1 MIVQQIDNLNREIS
15 TLRANEARERGKEA
29 ALLAKIHRAS
39 DAAERTTSPTTFK
52 SKMREIENAYKD
64 LATVERKLADLSRQI
79 ADKAKRLHSY
89 EERHA
94 RESEKERKKLADER
108 ARQARKSAEE
118 RRVAAEEQKRL
129 IHEREAH
136 ERRVTREVLQ
146 RAQIVRT
153 QAVAPDTP
161 GQYDF
166 FICHASEDKEGFVRQ
181 LAKALETKGARVWYD
196 EFTLN
201 VGDSLRREIDRGLGN
216 SRFGVV
222 VLSESFFDKEW
233 PQKELDGLVTL
244 ETHGLT
250 RILPIWHKVSV
261 DEVARYSPTLAD
273 KVALN
278 TSLKSVEDI
287 AEELFRLVEQT
298 SC

>member
-1 MIVQQIDNLNREIS
+1 MIAQQIDNLNRETS
-15 TLRANEARERGKEA
+15 TLRGNEARERKKQA
-29 ALLAKIHRAS
+29 ALLAKIHRATE
-39 DAAERTTSPTTFK
+39 AASRTNSPATAK
-52 SKMREIENAYKD
+52 SKMREIENAHRD
-64 LATVERKLADLSRQI
+64 LSAVEGKLANLSRQI
-79 ADKAKRLHSY
+79 ADKVKRLHSY

-94 RESEKERKKLADER
+94 RESEKERKKLAVER
-108 ARQARKSAEE
+108 DRQARKSAEE

-129 IHEREAH
+129 IREREGH

-146 RAQIVRT
+146 RAQIFRM
-153 QAVAPDTP
+153 QEVAPSDP
-161 GQYDF
+161 EHYDF
-166 FICHASEDKEGFVRQ
+166 FICHASEDKDGFVRQ
-181 LAKALETKGARVWYD
+181 LAKALETRGARVWYD

-201 VGDSLRREIDRGLGN
+201 VGDSLRREIDRGLGS

-222 VLSESFFDKEW
+222 VLSESFFNKEW

-278 TSLKSVEDI
+278 TSLSVEDI
-287 AEELFRLVEQT
+287 AEELFQLVERT
-298 SC
+298 SR

>member
-1 MIVQQIDNLNREIS
+1 MIAQQIDNLNKEIA
-15 TLRANEARERGKEA
+15 TLRGNEARERGKQA
-29 ALLAKIHRAS
+29 ALLAKIHRAT
-39 DAAERTTSPTTFK
+39 DAAGRTNSPATVK
-52 SKMREIENAYKD
+52 SKMREIENAHRD
-64 LATVERKLADLSRQI
+64 LATVEKKLANLSRQI
-79 ADKAKRLHSY
+79 ADKAKKLHSY

-94 RESEKERKKLADER
+94 RENERERKKLAVEMD
-108 ARQARKSAEE
+108 RQARKSAAE
-118 RRVAAEEQKRL
+118 RRVAAEEQKKL
-129 IHEREAH
+129 IREREEH

-146 RAQIVRT
+146 RTRIVRME
-153 QAVAPDTP
+153 AVAPGEP
-161 GQYDF
+161 GHYDF
-166 FICHASEDKEGFVRQ
+166 FICHASEDKDGFVRK
-181 LAKALETKGARVWYD
+181 LAKALETRGARVWYD

-222 VLSESFFDKEW
+222 VLSESFFNKEW

-244 ETHGLT
+244 EAHGLT

-261 DEVARYSPTLAD
+261 DEVALYSPTLAD

-287 AEELFRLVEQT
+287 AEELFRLVEAT